1 MTSQLVIDALAMA
14 KSGGYVAGNAIFHSD
29 RGSQYTSAA
38 LSQCA
43 ESHDVRL
50 SVGKVGACWDSAVAE
65 SFFFTLKLH
74 LLYERK
80 QFASKLEARIR
91 VGEWIEAYYN
101 RRRIHTS
108 TGEIPKKAMDDFL
121 TPPTTTAAQ
130 AA

>member
-1 MTSQLVIDALAMA
+1 MPWPWLIVVAMSLVIPYFIPIAP
-14 KSGGYVAGNAIFHSD
+14 I
-29 RGSQYTSAA
+29 QYTSAA
-38 LSQCA
+38 LSKWA

-50 SVGKVGACWDSAVAE
+50 SVCKVGVSWDNAVTE
-65 SFFFTLKLH
+65 SFFSTLKLH

-80 QFASKLEARIR
+80 QFQSKLEARIG
-91 VGEWIEAYYN
+91 VGEWIVAYYN

-108 TGEIPKKAMDDFL
+108 TGEIPKKAIDDFL